1 MPMKLEP
8 PQVDKSSVKE
18 ISEKDLEQQKG
29 EDIPPLLLMPQ
40 LAQNYPQT
48 STEQSVTGWLNES
61 LRTQS
66 LESQMRI
73 LIHPYAP

>member
-1 MPMKLEP
+1 MPVKLEP

-18 ISEKDLEQQKG
+18 ISEKDLGQQRGK
-29 EDIPPLLLMPQ
+29 DIPPLVLTPQ

-66 LESQMRI
+66 LEFQIRI
-73 LIHPYAP
+73 LIQPHAP